1 MTEEVNVES
10 QQADEKYYEAFL
22 DMFSSDGWKQLM
34 NECKQNG
41 LTLNNVSE
49 VKDAEQLWYTKGQ
62 LNILGNMLNLET
74 TVRFAIDQLNEEEEA
89 ENLDETD

>member
-34 NECKQNG
+34 AECKQNG

-74 TVRFAIDQLNEEEEA
+74 TVRFAIDQLNEEEA
-89 ENLDETD
+89 ENLDEAD

>member
-22 DMFSSDGWKQLM
+22 DMFSSEGWKQLM
-34 NECKQNG
+34 AECKQNG

-74 TVRFAIDQLNEEEEA
+74 TVRFAIDQLNEEEA

>member
-34 NECKQNG
+34 AECKQNG

-74 TVRFAIDQLNEEEEA
+74 TVRFAIDQLNEEEA